1 MKRIHGWRLDA
12 LCVTALTVVWAVF
25 FWRLIT
31 PIQSDQASLTQG
43 DFSGQFVT
51 FGAYQYQRFAAGEV
65 PLWNP
70 YNNGGLPFIADTQ
83 AAVFYPPRLLTI
95 ALAKLSGVGW
105 SYHALE
111 LEMMGHVLFYTLTF
125 YALIRRLTAG
135 MLGTHAAG
143 LVGALVAG
151 YGGYLTGYPPL
162 QLALLEAGVWFPL
175 AALGLTEATRRGI
188 AWRWLLLTG
197 FALGLSWMAGHP
209 QTSYFLTLLLMAY
222 FGYRVWTARLRW
234 PVWVMGTALFGLISL
249 GVVAVTLLPGAEYL
263 IQTSR
268 TEFGFEA
275 KDGGFPYRDA
285 LQMIFPHA
293 LSLFSPLYIGVVG
306 LGLAVMGA
314 WGRVRGAWFWLGVA
328 VFALAFSAGG
338 DGALYHLLYNALP
351 GLRFFRG
358 QERAAFLFANSAAI
372 LAAFGVVWLMGE
384 VAPIARAS
392 LWRGWVFAAG
402 GLLMAS
408 VLVALAWQIRP
419 DALQMFSDAAAFS
432 AIFGVVAAIII
443 PSAVRRPTMLWG
455 VALLVALELISANI
469 DRPSNF
475 DPIPPSAQIVK
486 NPLIDPVLADTDT
499 PFRVDGKRVLGANYG
514 SYYGL
519 MDVQGISPL
528 FLTGPQEIIEN
539 GLPDERA
546 WELFSVRYVWS
557 DWEALAVPW
566 EKLAEG
572 QDADGAVKLF
582 KLAAQRPFAHLL
594 YDFVT
599 VDSDVE
605 ARRILAEAAFDPR
618 TTAILH
624 AEPSLPI
631 VAPAAPQES
640 GTTVTSYKPE
650 SLTIAVHSPTDAI
663 LSIAQVDYPGW
674 KAMIDGQPTPIL
686 RAYGGLIA
694 LTVPS
699 GAHTVE
705 LIYDPSIYRIGA
717 VVSLVTWVGLAILAA
732 ATAIQTLINT
742 RRGA

>member
-1 MKRIHGWRLDA
+1 MSRVHRWRLDA
-12 LCVTALTVVWAVF
+12 LCVVALTLVWAVF

-51 FGAYQYQRFAAGEV
+51 FGAYQYQRFAAGEI

-95 ALAKLSGVGW
+95 ALANVSGTGW
-105 SYHALE
+105 TYHALE

-125 YALIRRLTAG
+125 YALIRRLTVG

-143 LVGALVAG
+143 VGGALVAG

-175 AALGLTEATRRGI
+175 AVIGLTEATRRGI
-188 AWRWLLLTG
+188 AWRWLPLTG

-209 QTSYFLTLLLMAY
+209 QTSYFLTVLLMAY
-222 FGYRVWTARLRW
+222 FGYRVWATGLRW
-234 PVWVMGTALFGLISL
+234 PVWVTGTALFGAISL

-268 TEFGFEA
+268 AEFGFEA

-293 LSLFSPLYIGVVG
+293 FSLFSPLYIGVVG

-314 WGRVRGAWFWLGVA
+314 WGQVRGAWFWLSVA
-328 VFALAFSAGG
+328 VFALAFSVGG
-338 DGALYHLLYNALP
+338 DGGLYHLLYNALP

-372 LAAFGVVWLMGE
+372 LAAFGMIWLMSE
-384 VAPIARAS
+384 CAPIAWATLR
-392 LWRGWVFAAG
+392 RGWAFAAG
-402 GLLMAS
+402 GLVMAS
-408 VLVALAWQIRP
+408 VMAAVAWQIRP
-419 DALQMFSDAAAFS
+419 DALQTLTDAAAFS
-432 AIFGVVAAIII
+432 AIFGVGAAIII
-443 PSAVRRPTMLWG
+443 PAAVRRPMMVWG
-455 VALLVALELISANI
+455 VVLLVMLELVSANI

-475 DPIPPSAQIVK
+475 DPIPPSAQLVK
-486 NPLIDPVLADTDT
+486 NPLIDPVLAATDA

-514 SYYGL
+514 SYYDL
-519 MDVQGISPL
+519 MDIQGISPL

-557 DWEALAVPW
+557 DWEALTVPW
-566 EKLAEG
+566 EKIAEG
-572 QDADGAVKLF
+572 QDADGVARLF
-582 KLAAQRPFAHLL
+582 KLAAPRPFAHLL

-599 VDSDVE
+599 VDSDAE
-605 ARRILAEAAFDPR
+605 ARRLLADAAFDPR

-624 AEPSLPI
+624 AEPSLSI
-631 VAPAAPQES
+631 VAPPAPGES
-640 GTTVTSYKPE
+640 GTTITRYQPE
-650 SLTIAVHSPTDAI
+650 SVTIDVRSPADAI

-674 KAMIDGQPTPIL
+674 KAIVDGQPTPIL

-694 LTVPS
+694 IAIPS
-699 GAHTVE
+699 GAHTVG
-705 LIYDPSIYRIGA
+705 LTYDPSTYRVGA
-717 VVSLVTWVGLAILAA
+717 LISLLTWGGLAIFTGM
-732 ATAIQTLINT
+732 TAIQSLINK
-742 RRGA
+742 RRRA